1 MKATGWHHIMVDHF
15 EPTNDELLLM
25 FFGQT
30 ILELEEL
37 ILHGRHKCI
46 GTFASPCLRKLF
58 SKLNS
63 LSIKVLNP
71 EKLRMALTLLN
82 SE

>member
-1 MKATGWHHIMVDHF
+1 MGD
-15 EPTNDELLLM
+15 
-25 FFGQT
+25 
-30 ILELEEL
+30 
-37 ILHGRHKCI
+37 KCI